1 MNIILNNIVVTAN
14 TDNESRPNMPQVQV
28 SHENEE
34 RSENN
39 LGQRKREKASEIAQK
54 SSESSK
60 TFMSKNA
67 LLQR

>member
-1 MNIILNNIVVTAN
+1 
-14 TDNESRPNMPQVQV
+14 MPQVQV